1 MSKNDHYEGIFFF
14 CGNKEQNVEFFSKL
28 NIIKLLVMFY
38 DKTGHITFLLFLFHI
53 Q

>member
-28 NIIKLLVMFY
+28 NIKLLVMFY